1 MSEKIKQIL
10 VMIATSGVVFVNY
23 LAADGIINNKTTGE
37 LAEKYTT
44 DITPVGYAFSIW
56 GLIYLG
62 LIAFSIYQALPT
74 QTDNYLFKKI
84 RSVYVVN
91 CIANCAWIYAWHYEH
106 IPLSGLIMLIL
117 LGTLV
122 YINIVLVKAES
133 AAEII
138 TTKVPFNIYFG
149 WITVA

>member
-44 DITPVGYAFSIW
+44 DITPAGYAFSIW
-56 GLIYLG
+56 GVIYLG

-74 QTDNYLFKKI
+74 QTDNYLLRKSDLF
-84 RSVYVVN
+84 
-91 CIANCAWIYAWHYEH
+91 
-106 IPLSGLIMLIL
+106 MLL
-117 LGTLV
+117 
-122 YINIVLVKAES
+122 IVLQTVHGFTPG
-133 AAEII
+133 IM
-138 TTKVPFNIYFG
+138 KVFL
-149 WITVA
+149 